1 MSFKYT
7 TASML
12 QLLDDN
18 VNSRWEKEKAL
29 LMQNI
34 QFLNSTIAEYAKRE
48 DANKK
53 IN

>member
-1 MSFKYT
+1 MSAFKYT

-34 QFLNSTIAEYAKRE
+34 
-48 DANKK
+48 
-53 IN
+53 